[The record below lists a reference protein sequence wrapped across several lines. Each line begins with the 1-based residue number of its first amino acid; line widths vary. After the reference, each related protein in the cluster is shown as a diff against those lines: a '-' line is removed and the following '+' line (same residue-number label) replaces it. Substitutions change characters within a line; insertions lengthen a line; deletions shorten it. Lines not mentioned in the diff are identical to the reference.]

1 MAAPRRVLFTECCSL
16 SGLAPVP
23 SQQAAV
29 LVDLDD
35 DGSQELAVGTSG
47 GDLAVFKHVLSND
60 EPWACASKGPPPPPP
75 PRYHRRPPSC
85 GAP

>member
-1 MAAPRRVLFTECCSL
+1 MGGEPHPQPRRLLFTECVAL
-16 SGLAPVP
+16 SGGLAPVP

-35 DGSQELAVGTSG
+35 DGSQELAVGTAD

-60 EPWACASKGPPPPPP
+60 EPWACIGESFLLST
-75 PRYHRRPPSC
+75 RR
-85 GAP
+85 